1 MMANV
6 FRSDSVQGFSSWDL
20 ASNQTPCPGL
30 SSEKDPLLFYSP
42 DYEQSL
48 MDEYL
53 PNSQSRS
60 EFMSSPEYSDS
71 IAPSSDFTPSYSFD
85 ASTPFDFDA
94 DFMDIPYGK
103 PHCISHYESF
113 DSLTQSVDNLS
124 ISEAEDI
131 KQSPSS
137 SPSPTPEPKPV
148 ISRMPRRPARYA
160 SPFEMQGGDIRK
172 RGRPSG
178 SKSNSKMAVYAK
190 QYREMK
196 KNETRNLSEEVSR
209 LSDDNHRL
217 QSENNRLSR
226 EVKILRK
233 ANSING
239 KLATLVETLRENP
252 DSFRLCIDYNGS
264 PFLEAV

>member
-1 MMANV
+1 MMANC

-42 DYEQSL
+42 DYEQNL

-60 EFMSSPEYSDS
+60 EFMASPDYSES
-71 IAPSSDFTPSYSFD
+71 IAPSSDLTPSYANHLTPAESFD
-85 ASTPFDFDA
+85 QDFL
-94 DFMDIPYGK
+94 DIPY
-103 PHCISHYESF
+103 
-113 DSLTQSVDNLS
+113 
-124 ISEAEDI
+124 EAEDL
-131 KQSPSS
+131 KS
-137 SPSPTPEPKPV
+137 SPSPSPPPEPKPV
-148 ISRMPRRPARYA
+148 ITRMPRRPARYA
-160 SPFEMQGGDIRK
+160 SPIEVQGGDIRK

-196 KNETRNLSEEVSR
+196 KNETRTLSDEVSR
-209 LSDDNHRL
+209 LSDINDRL
-217 QSENNRLSR
+217 QSENDRLSR

-233 ANSING
+233 ANSINDQ
-239 KLATLVETLRENP
+239 LSTLISTLRQNP
-252 DSFRLCIDYNGS
+252 GRFRLCIDYNGS
-264 PFLEAV
+264 PYLEAV